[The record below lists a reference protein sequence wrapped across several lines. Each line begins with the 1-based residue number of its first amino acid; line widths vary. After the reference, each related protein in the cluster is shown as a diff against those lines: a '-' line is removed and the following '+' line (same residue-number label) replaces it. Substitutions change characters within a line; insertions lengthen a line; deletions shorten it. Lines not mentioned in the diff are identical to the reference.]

1 MREVNQSSLLL
12 PTSSATRWER
22 PDLRMPAMRDTEKSS
37 CWAASITLARV
48 LAGTPCQGGERA
60 GDRGGGDACLPGDVL
75 DAGFHGPSRF
85 FKVDGVTNFSSL

>member
-1 MREVNQSSLLL
+1 MMREVNQSSLLL

-48 LAGTPCQGGERA
+48 LAETMSGRENARETVAVETP
-60 GDRGGGDACLPGDVL
+60 ACLATSSILAFMAPPG
-75 DAGFHGPSRF
+75 
-85 FKVDGVTNFSSL
+85 FSKLTV